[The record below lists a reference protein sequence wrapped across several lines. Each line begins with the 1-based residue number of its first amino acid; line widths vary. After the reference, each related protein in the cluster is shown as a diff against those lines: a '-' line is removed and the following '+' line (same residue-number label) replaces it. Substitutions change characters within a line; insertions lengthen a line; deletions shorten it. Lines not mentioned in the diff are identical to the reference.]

1 MKFLRRSKRNVPSDG
16 TMGLMD
22 HLAELR
28 SRIIRSALA
37 VAAGAIVV
45 LFAYNSVLRF
55 LTEPYLELCR
65 RRQPGFCGLSYDASL
80 DAVNLFT
87 MDPVEGFTTR
97 MRIATYGGVI
107 LGLPVILWHIWK
119 FVVPAMHKN
128 ERRYALSFIASAVL
142 LFAAGGLLAFSTLG
156 RAIEFLIEWSGEGVD
171 QVFRVSSYIRLVTL
185 MVIAFGIGFTVPVLL
200 VFLQIIGVLTPRA
213 LLSVWRY
220 AIVGIVFIAAAITPS
235 GDPVS
240 LASLSV
246 PMILL
251 YFAAIGIGS
260 LFTRR
265 RRAAGES
272 VD

>member
-1 MKFLRRSKRNVPSDG
+1 
-16 TMGLMD
+16 MGLMD

-37 VAAGAIVV
+37 VAAGALVV
-45 LFAYNSVLRF
+45 LFTYNTVLRF

-65 RRQPGFCGLSYDASL
+65 RRQPGFCGLSYDATL
-80 DAVNLFT
+80 DSVSLFT

-97 MRIATYGGVI
+97 MRIATYGGII
-107 LGLPVILWHIWK
+107 LGLPVILWQIWK
-119 FVVPAMHKN
+119 FIVPAMHKN
-128 ERRYALSFIASAVL
+128 ERRYAVSFIASALL
-142 LFAAGGLLAFSTLG
+142 LFVAGGLLAFSTLG
-156 RAIEFLIEWSGEGVD
+156 RAIEFLIEWSGDGVD

-200 VFLQIIGVLTPRA
+200 VFLQLIGVVTPKG
-213 LLSVWRY
+213 LLGVWRY
-220 AIVGIVFIAAAITPS
+220 AIVGVVFVAAAITPS

-246 PMILL
+246 PMIFL
-251 YFAAIGIGS
+251 YFLAIAVGW
-260 LFTRR
+260 LLTRR

-272 VD
+272 LD

>member
-1 MKFLRRSKRNVPSDG
+1 MRFPRRSKRKVSSDG
-16 TMGLMD
+16 TMCLMD

-28 SRIIRSALA
+28 ARIIRSALA
-37 VAAGAIVV
+37 VAAGAILV

-119 FVVPAMHKN
+119 FIVPAMHKN
-128 ERRYALSFIASAVL
+128 ERRYALSFISSAVL

-200 VFLQIIGVLTPRA
+200 VFCSSLGCSLRERYSVCGGTRLSA
-213 LLSVWRY
+213 L
-220 AIVGIVFIAAAITPS
+220 
-235 GDPVS
+235 
-240 LASLSV
+240 SLS
-246 PMILL
+246 PPL
-251 YFAAIGIGS
+251 S
-260 LFTRR
+260 H
-265 RRAAGES
+265 RRATRCHSQAFQCQ
-272 VD
+272 